1 MNVTASNLASIDHSY
16 PGYLE
21 GPIID
26 RFFDDFGMNFSAGHW
41 CAGGFSDRF
50 CRTYSEEPL
59 DESAAGQIARVAEA
73 GIKGVELNN
82 EMCLDDDMNL
92 CDRRVR
98 EIMQALE
105 AHRVVATNM

>member
-1 MNVTASNLASIDHSY
+1 MNVTASNLASIDRSY

-26 RFFDDFGMNFSAGHW
+26 RFFDEFGINFSAGHW

-50 CRTYSEEPL
+50 CRTYEEEPI
-59 DESAAGQIARVAEA
+59 DDSAFGQIERVAQA

-82 EMCLDDDMNL
+82 EMCLNEEMEICL
-92 CDRRVR
+92 SRVD
-98 EIMQALE
+98 EIKWALE
-105 AHRVVATNM
+105 K